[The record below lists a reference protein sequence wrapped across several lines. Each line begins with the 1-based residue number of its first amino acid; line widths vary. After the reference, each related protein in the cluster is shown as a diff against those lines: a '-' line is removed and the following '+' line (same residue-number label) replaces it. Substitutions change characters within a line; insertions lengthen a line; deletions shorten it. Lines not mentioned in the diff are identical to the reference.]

1 MKTIS
6 IQEAEMLAA
15 KFRYENNFSQS
26 EPVNPKTLIRKLGI
40 TAVYRPLSENS
51 FGISC
56 KSSTGKMFMLINCKS
71 TRGRQHFTIAHEL
84 YHLCF
89 DENPTP
95 HMCCGGPAIGEE
107 KSANR
112 FASALLM
119 PRDGI
124 LACVSGAEITS
135 HNLSIATVLRMEQ
148 LFGVSRRTL
157 LIRLR
162 DLDLI
167 STARYEEL
175 DSMPVKDTAREWGY
189 DTSLYESG
197 NAGLVIGD
205 FGEKARRLF
214 ESGKISEGHYNE
226 LMNMLYGREDN

>member
-135 HNLSIATVLRMEQ
+135 HNLSIATILRMEQ

-226 LMNMLYGREDN
+226 LMNMLYGRDDN

>member
-26 EPVNPKTLIRKLGI
+26 EPINPKTLIRKLGI

-214 ESGKISEGHYNE
+214 EYGKISEGHYNE

>member
-175 DSMPVKDTAREWGY
+175 DSLPVKDTAREWGY
-189 DTSLYESG
+189 DTSLY
-197 NAGLVIGD
+197 GD
-205 FGEKARRLF
+205 RRL
-214 ESGKISEGHYNE
+214 
-226 LMNMLYGREDN
+226 R